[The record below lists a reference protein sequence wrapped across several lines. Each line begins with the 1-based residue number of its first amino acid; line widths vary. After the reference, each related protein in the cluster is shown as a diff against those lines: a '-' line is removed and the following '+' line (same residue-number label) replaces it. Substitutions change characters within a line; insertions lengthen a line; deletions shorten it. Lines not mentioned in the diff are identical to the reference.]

1 MCLLKPI
8 QFFGNYEDTSLVNNI
23 IYYVC
28 KKFYDT
34 GPRPLG
40 RKLFNRQTFSRHT
53 YDRQIFGWQI
63 FFRHL
68 VNTIF
73 RQCNLLSSQ
82 LCQQAIGEQ
91 VSKNEQDWIVN

>member
-1 MCLLKPI
+1 VCLLKPI
-8 QFFGNYEDTSLVNNI
+8 QFLGNYKDTSFVHNG
-23 IYYVC
+23 IYYVF
-28 KKFYDT
+28 KKNYDI

-40 RKLFNRQTFSRHT
+40 RKLFNRQTFGR
-53 YDRQIFGWQI
+53 QI

-73 RQCNLLSSQ
+73 RQCNLWSCQ

-91 VSKNEQDWIVN
+91 VSKNEQDWIIN